1 LKDAPV
7 REKLLQKYQEWSS
20 WWFFFPK
27 HDSSNGFG
35 DAILGCVSN
44 DVFSTLTPCSLF
56 WFAGAAEIRAN
67 KVTEAHKDD
76 QDPESSQ
83 ANQLSYAKS
92 CSEFGALA
100 KAVLT
105 NPTYLALTLFA
116 SCDNF
121 IIAGFTAFGPK
132 YFEFGF
138 SMSPTLA
145 GIMFG

>member
-1 LKDAPV
+1 MNHA
-7 REKLLQKYQEWSS
+7 
-20 WWFFFPK
+20 
-27 HDSSNGFG
+27 
-35 DAILGCVSN
+35 
-44 DVFSTLTPCSLF
+44 T
-56 WFAGAAEIRAN
+56 GAAEIRAQ

-76 QDPESSQ
+76 QDGESP
-83 ANQLSYAKS
+83 ATQLSYARS

-138 SMSPTLA
+138 AMSPTLA
-145 GIMFG
+145 GIIFG